1 MLLIIPAIDIQN
13 GVSAHPIEGLDGTP
27 VGTDPVAIARLLRIE
42 NAKTLHVTDLDGARQ
57 GRFTQFDVVRRLVE
71 NVDIPIEVSGGI
83 SSEEEASRLL
93 ECGACRIVLRSGL
106 IPEQPD
112 TVGRIIARHGAGK
125 VVAAVEHRA
134 GAAGAPGGQDPTGG
148 LPPPV
153 HPLTVGAAAR
163 TMGFRRLL
171 YTELDPTGTTR
182 VLDAGMLEQL
192 ALTSGLRVTVSGGV
206 ISLDDLRAVEALG
219 PAGVDSVILR
229 RAIYENKFS
238 CQAIWRLAE
247 AGGYPYTAKV

>member
-13 GVSAHPIEGLDGTP
+13 GVSAHPIEGLDGTS

-57 GRFTQFDVVRRLVE
+57 GRFTQFDVVRRLVD

-83 SSEEEASRLL
+83 SSEVEASRLL

-125 VVAAVEHRA
+125 VVAAIERRA
-134 GAAGAPGGQDPTGG
+134 GHGAPEDPIA
-148 LPPPV
+148 
-153 HPLTVGAAAR
+153 VGESAR
-163 TMGFRRLL
+163 SMGFRRLL
-171 YTELDPTGTTR
+171 YTELDPSGETR
-182 VLDAGMLEQL
+182 VLNPGMLEAL
-192 ALTSGLRVTVSGGV
+192 ARGSGLRVTVSGGV
-206 ISLDDLRAVEALG
+206 ISLEDLRAVEAIG